1 MIELSSCNIS
11 RYESEYNHKHWNVI
25 STIIDVRHIPD
36 RVRQF
41 AVKKYTLILIAPPM
55 ASFVAIVTLQ
65 P

>member
-11 RYESEYNHKHWNVI
+11 RYESEYHHKHWNVI

-41 AVKKYTLILIAPPM
+41 AVKKYTPILIAPPM